1 MPQNVFIYES
11 EILLPD
17 LLCYPLFL
25 KVTQH
30 SKVVLH
36 SLVKIDDNSPDE
48 EG

>member
-1 MPQNVFIYES
+1 MPQIVFIYES

-17 LLCYPLFL
+17 LLYYPLFL

-36 SLVKIDDNSPDE
+36 RLVKIDDNSPD
-48 EG
+48 

>member
-1 MPQNVFIYES
+1 MPPNVFVYES

-17 LLCYPLFL
+17 LLYYPLFL
-25 KVTQH
+25 RVKQH

-36 SLVKIDDNSPDE
+36 RLGDISPDE